1 MLADLDELVLRC
13 RDERA
18 KAYIGEAVACYRAGA
33 YRAAIIST
41 WIAVAFDIID
51 KIRELS
57 FGGDKA
63 AEELT
68 ERFDAITRDN
78 DLTRALQ
85 FERDLLANARDKFE
99 LVSAQE
105 SSDLERLQQDRH
117 RCAHPSR
124 TAAMEVFTPS
134 AELARAHIRSAVDHL
149 LQHEPAQGKAAFE
162 GILKTVESQYFPMKR
177 EQALAV
183 LAKTPLRRARASLV
197 RNLVIVLMKAFL
209 KERKLDFDR
218 WRRRREA
225 LMCIKSMY
233 PDLWMQT
240 IRQNLSPF
248 VRTLDSVDELVN
260 VIEML
265 DLDAAF
271 GESLESDQIHRLSE
285 FVRQLPTDDLL
296 ILSTTNILKG
306 GPLQAAALHRV
317 GTLRVD
323 EFGDLSYFGLPLP
336 IMNRIVNRFVNA
348 ESFDTAN
355 NWAKIITD
363 SVGDFMTQHVQR
375 ILQGALE
382 NDQVRGSF
390 GLPRVIEALQKAS
403 KIPAELEPL
412 LGQVRALL
420 AGPTPPNK

>member
-57 FGGDKA
+57 FAGDKA

-85 FERDLLANARDKFE
+85 FERDLLTNARDRFE
-99 LVSAQE
+99 LISAQE
-105 SSDLERLQQDRH
+105 FLDLERLQQDRH

-124 TAAMEVFTPS
+124 TAAMEIFTPS

-162 GILKTVESQYFPMKR
+162 SILKTVESEYFPVKR
-177 EQALAV
+177 KQALAV
-183 LAKTPLRRARASLV
+183 LTKTPLRRARASLV
-197 RNLVIVLMKAFL
+197 RNLVIVLMKSFL
-209 KERKLDFDR
+209 KDRKADPDR

-225 LMCIKSMY
+225 LMCIKTMY
-233 PDLWMQT
+233 PDLWAQT

-248 VRTLDSVDELVN
+248 VRSLDSEDEFVSAIQLIDLDSVFTE
-260 VIEML
+260 
-265 DLDAAF
+265 A
-271 GESLESDQIHRLSE
+271 LEEDQIHRLSL
-285 FVRQLPTDDLL
+285 FVRRLPEEKVYLL
-296 ILSTTNILKG
+296 ASTEILTA
-306 GPLQAAALHRV
+306 GPLQAAAQHRA
-317 GTLRVD
+317 GILKVD
-323 EFGDLSYFGLPLP
+323 EIDSFFLYELPQAVT
-336 IMNRIVNRFVNA
+336 NRIVTRFIKA
-348 ESFDTAN
+348 DSFETAN
-355 NWAKIITD
+355 GWAKHITENAGSFTHD
-363 SVGDFMTQHVQR
+363 HAQQ
-375 ILQGALE
+375 ILQGAQE

-390 GLPRVIEALQKAS
+390 GLPRVLDALKKAN
-403 KIPAELEPL
+403 KIPADLEPML
-412 LGQVRALL
+412 TQVRA
-420 AGPTPPNK
+420 ACDQQPPS